1 VILTRMS
8 SSSSSSTSSSDD
20 SSAEGVPNTDV
31 TTSKA
36 QTDTESISDVSLRT
50 NEIARTAIAEPVTP
64 GRATPVRMKSI
75 RVDTAKVVDEAL
87 RTWSGGDASVSNPF
101 PGIKLH
107 RHESRE
113 ELFERAMSAW
123 AGSDWQKKDAEAAEV
138 VKKKH
143 ASQTFVPKAFPGIE
157 LHDEHVQ
164 DLRNLPG
171 AKAGSASAGAVVP
184 KVGSFPGIPI
194 HDGSEDLGQLPG
206 AKKGSGTGFSPPAS
220 PTASPPGS
228 PHGSPPASPPIS
240 PRSRKDRG
248 SKKNKSHKKS
258 SSPKSRHQKP
268 PAL

>member
-1 VILTRMS
+1 MPI
-8 SSSSSSTSSSDD
+8 
-20 SSAEGVPNTDV
+20 TDV

-50 NEIARTAIAEPVTP
+50 NEIARTAIVEPVTP

-113 ELFERAMSAW
+113 EMFERAMSAW
-123 AGSDWQKKDAEAAEV
+123 AGSDWQRKDAEAAEV

-171 AKAGSASAGAVVP
+171 AKTLSASAGAVVSR
-184 KVGSFPGIPI
+184 VGSFPGIPI

-206 AKKGSGTGFSPPAS
+206 AKKGPGTGFSPPAS
-220 PTASPPGS
+220 PTASPTASPPGS
-228 PHGSPPASPPIS
+228 PHDSPPASPPIS
-240 PRSRKDRG
+240 PRARKDRG
-248 SKKNKSHKKS
+248 TRKHKKS
-258 SSPKSRHQKP
+258 SSPKVRNQKP
-268 PAL
+268 PAQ